1 VAVLLLDTSLG
12 CCVTGCEAP
21 LKCIERKLCS
31 KHYQRW
37 RVHGDP
43 LVCKKPPNGAV
54 NGITGKGY
62 RKIYRPGHPNAE
74 SDGQILEHRWVM
86 AEFLGRP
93 LRPGENVHHKNGKR
107 ADNRIDN
114 LELWVKMQPAGQRVM
129 DLVAWAEEVLR
140 MYGND
145 SKKLAA
151 A

>member
-1 VAVLLLDTSLG
+1 
-12 CCVTGCEAP
+12 
-21 LKCIERKLCS
+21 
-31 KHYQRW
+31 
-37 RVHGDP
+37 
-43 LVCKKPPNGAV
+43 V

-74 SDGQILEHRWVM
+74 RDGQILEHRWVM